1 MLSQLIYVSVRA
13 SECSDSEIQ
22 KILESSIHNNA
33 KIDITGV
40 LLYSDKKF
48 LQCLEG
54 DYDEIMALYDKIKL
68 DKRHKNVVLIT
79 VGMIKECF
87 FPSWQMGSKK
97 IDQNY
102 EFSTNMSLSEKKDFN
117 AILKGEKPSESK
129 ANRLNKKI
137 LLKPNPHV

>member
-1 MLSQLIYVSVRA
+1 MLSQLVYISVRA
-13 SECSDSEIQ
+13 SECSDAEIQ
-22 KILESSIHNNA
+22 KILDASIRKNG

-54 DYDEIMALYDKIKL
+54 EYDQIMNLYNTIKL

-79 VGMIKECF
+79 VGPIKERS

-97 IDQNY
+97 IDMNY
-102 EFSTNMSLSEKKDFN
+102 EFSTNMSLSEKNDFN
-117 AILKGEKPSESK
+117 AILTGEKQTTNK
-129 ANRLNKKI
+129 AIDLIKKFF
-137 LLKPNPHV
+137 